1 MQIDLS
7 GLRAFLFL
15 LTYLKLSKGEN
26 VVLGKKSLK
35 KFIACA
41 MSLSLIA
48 SLVGCE
54 GKGSGGTS
62 GTIKIGFVAP
72 LTGSNSSFGQS
83 GQKALKLLE
92 EQTNSAGGVNGQ
104 KVQIISVDDEGKPA
118 SAVSGGQKLINS
130 DKVTAIIGPVTS
142 TCANALAPICQQ
154 HNVPMITG
162 SGTNISITK
171 AGDCIYRTCFI
182 DPFQGKVMAKFAAD
196 DLKAKTAAIL
206 YNNGDDYSKGLA
218 EAFKS
223 SFTGAIVDTETYNT
237 GDKDFNAQLTKIAPH
252 KPDVLFLPDYYS
264 VVAIIMKEARTVGI
278 KSIFL
283 GGDGFD
289 SPELFS
295 IGGDAVNGAY
305 FSNHY
310 SSDDTS
316 KEVVQ
321 FVKSY
326 KEKYNS
332 TPDALAALNYDA
344 GKVLLDCIKNAK
356 STDANTIKSALKS
369 YGGTVVCGHIKFD
382 SNRNAVKSAVIIKTK
397 DGKETFYK
405 KFAD

>member
-1 MQIDLS
+1 M
-7 GLRAFLFL
+7 
-15 LTYLKLSKGEN
+15 
-26 VVLGKKSLK
+26 VLGKKSLK

-154 HNVPMITG
+154 HNVPMSTG

-171 AGDCIYRTCFI
+171 AVF
-182 DPFQGKVMAKFAAD
+182 
-196 DLKAKTAAIL
+196 
-206 YNNGDDYSKGLA
+206 
-218 EAFKS
+218 AFKS
-223 SFTGAIVDTETYNT
+223 SAVFTAH
-237 GDKDFNAQLTKIAPH
+237 ALLTR
-252 KPDVLFLPDYYS
+252 S
-264 VVAIIMKEARTVGI
+264 RAR
-278 KSIFL
+278 
-283 GGDGFD
+283 
-289 SPELFS
+289 
-295 IGGDAVNGAY
+295 
-305 FSNHY
+305 
-310 SSDDTS
+310 
-316 KEVVQ
+316 
-321 FVKSY
+321 
-326 KEKYNS
+326 
-332 TPDALAALNYDA
+332 
-344 GKVLLDCIKNAK
+344 
-356 STDANTIKSALKS
+356 
-369 YGGTVVCGHIKFD
+369 
-382 SNRNAVKSAVIIKTK
+382 
-397 DGKETFYK
+397 
-405 KFAD
+405 